1 MVQLAYYGSLSD
13 SNFLKTCRS
22 LNWRAMGVHLYMYVC
37 ICLHKGPAVLPG
49 TSMHNR
55 TFSDM
60 IIHDQDF
67 QEASYE
73 TP

>member
-1 MVQLAYYGSLSD
+1 MQIPELEGHGSPPI
-13 SNFLKTCRS
+13 
-22 LNWRAMGVHLYMYVC
+22 YVCIC